1 MTVKPEPGDV
11 SQLLQQWR
19 SGDPQAADQVVDAV
33 YAELRRIARGMM
45 RGERAGH
52 TLQPTALIHE
62 AFLRVCRD
70 DPVDLASR
78 AAFLKLMAVQMKRHL
93 IDHARRRGAGKRGG
107 GLIHEDVDS
116 VEAPA
121 IEPDG
126 TSEEFLARLDT
137 ALDKLAV
144 EHPRVAE
151 TIRLRFV
158 ADLGIEEAARALG
171 VSSGTVKRDFAFGRA
186 WMLRELGHHNP
197 P

>member
-1 MTVKPEPGDV
+1 VKPDPGDV

-19 SGDPQAADQVVDAV
+19 SGDPQAADRVVDAV

-70 DPVDLASR
+70 EPVDLASR
-78 AAFLKLMAVQMKRHL
+78 AAFLKLMALQMKRHL
-93 IDHARRRGAGKRGG
+93 IDYARRRGAGKRGG
-107 GLIHEDVDS
+107 GLVHEDVDS
-116 VEAPA
+116 VDPSA

-137 ALDKLAV
+137 ALDRLAV

-158 ADLGIEEAARALG
+158 ADLGIDEAARALG

-186 WMLRELGHHNP
+186 WLLRELGHHNP
-197 P
+197 L